1 MRSSDRQRSR
11 SAFRLLIAAT
21 VASASLPSWAAPG
34 LGFDDR
40 GTSSGLSGRVELF
53 RLDHQGLKP
62 LPDLMQLMATMPT
75 PPATV
80 AVPPPSLTSA
90 INPGDPA
97 LDAIS
102 DVPTS
107 QLGPVED
114 GSLLALQ
121 DFRISDYSIA
131 QRPTP
136 PRPTRPPAPITPTPA
151 PTPAPPPAVPLAN
164 AAVWTVVIVA
174 GVAVAI
180 LVASGGPTPPISR

>member
-1 MRSSDRQRSR
+1 MRSFDRQRPR

-53 RLDHQGLKP
+53 RLDRQGLKP
-62 LPDLMQLMATMPT
+62 LPGLTQLMTALPT
-75 PPATV
+75 PATA
-80 AVPPPSLTSA
+80 AVPPPGLSSA
-90 INPGDPA
+90 ANPGDPDV
-97 LDAIS
+97 DAIS

-180 LVASGGPTPPISR
+180 LVASGGPTPPVSR